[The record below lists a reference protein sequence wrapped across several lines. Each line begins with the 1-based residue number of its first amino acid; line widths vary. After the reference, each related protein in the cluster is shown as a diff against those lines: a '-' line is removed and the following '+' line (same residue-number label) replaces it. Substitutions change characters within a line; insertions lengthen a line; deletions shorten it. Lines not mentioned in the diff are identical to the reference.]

1 MFTRTARQPLLGI
14 QKNFTSFGREL
25 MISMKYI
32 HSSLLCLL
40 VTLVLFS
47 CGEKKPA
54 TETVR
59 DSLAL
64 SYTVI
69 NTLPHNAEAFTQ
81 GLIIHNGK
89 VIESTGQEPSWI
101 AEVNPASGE
110 HDKKVTLDD
119 RYFGEGITIL
129 NNKIYQLTW
138 TSRVG
143 FVYDANTYKK
153 LREFSYPT
161 EGWGITHDGHNL
173 IMSDGTDK
181 LYFLDTVTL
190 KAVRTVPVT
199 DGGGKVKSL
208 NELEYVNGY
217 VFANIW
223 PTNLIVKIDPKTGK
237 IVGRLDM
244 TSLGNQIKNM
254 YPRADVLNGIAYDS
268 NSKALLITGKLWP
281 KAYLVRVK

>member
-1 MFTRTARQPLLGI
+1 
-14 QKNFTSFGREL
+14 
-25 MISMKYI
+25 MKFV
-32 HSSLLCLL
+32 HACFLFFLPA
-40 VTLVLFS
+40 LVLFS
-47 CGEKKPA
+47 CGEKKRAP
-54 TETVR
+54 ETVR

-64 SYTVI
+64 SYTVL
-69 NTLPHNAEAFTQ
+69 NTLPHNTEAFTQ

-143 FVYDANTYKK
+143 FIYDARTYKK
-153 LREFSYPT
+153 LGEFAYPT
-161 EGWGITHDGHNL
+161 EGWGLTHDGHHL
-173 IMSDGTDK
+173 IMSDGSDK
-181 LYFLDTVTL
+181 LSFLDTATL
-190 KAVRTVPVT
+190 KVARTVSVT
-199 DGGGKVKSL
+199 DGGVKVKSL

-217 VFANIW
+217 IFANIW
-223 PTNLIVKIDPKTGK
+223 PTNLIVKIDPATGK
-237 IVGRLDM
+237 VAGRLDL
-244 TSLGNQIKNM
+244 TSLGTQIKNM
-254 YPRADVLNGIAYDS
+254 YPRADVLNGIAYDA

-281 KAYLVRVK
+281 KAYLLRVK